1 MAGPT
6 DFTARD
12 VQLMQELARQV
23 TELRPELVNS
33 DATIGELAWVWGKD
47 RAEQGD
53 TWRRRLWFD
62 GSGLAGWG
70 WIFLPYRV
78 MRSDGKYL
86 DVPDTLLTWQVHPD
100 RPQLLD
106 EILDW
111 YADAAPQAGRRVTV
125 RAADADALRRLAA
138 HGYRIDARAAGDDGF
153 WTQVQCQG
161 PG

>member
-100 RPQLLD
+100 QPQLLD